1 MSGLVL
7 PDLSRLTLHT
17 DGIGDTNKNQ
27 TYRITVAPD
36 VKAAKEDATRRAE
49 EAARRSAEQAERR
62 QAELERYMRIDSDR
76 LNTSVYTRQLAPA
89 HVFLKRANDYA
100 ARLAEIAGK
109 NELAKMATEAAEF
122 ATGIAASAKQYGK
135 ALQKLEEE
143 HRKTELGRRWFAQ
156 LKGSTVWTE
165 SIDAYV
171 GCLSQAAEV
180 LEALAATIEAE
191 MISTEELPQQTLA
204 RMLDDL
210 ELVLIAEDSDAQWSE
225 QLARYSS
232 YQKLRKRAMRDAS
245 NARALMADFPSTPL
259 ARSLWLQDLLNVIK
273 EGQKTQVTG
282 TLPVSVR
289 LKQFRAQRGRSNMT
303 EKQMDAALETPELS
317 KPMQVVHDLIADE
330 MERLKRYIEENRMGA
345 GEFVR
350 VDIDFS
356 EFGLGTALVQYNVTQ
371 SERET
376 RPRANLSIK
385 WFLEGGSKQAMVKQ
399 LLADVRPRLHISQEG
414 VLRSELELKRFL
426 HYLYKHRLSAAQQA
440 EARTWSKN
448 RPRAPPT
455 IERSAT
461 TDSQY

>member
-17 DGIGDTNKNQ
+17 DGIGDTNRNQ

-210 ELVLIAEDSDAQWSE
+210 ELVLIAENSDAQWSE

-232 YQKLRKRAMRDAS
+232 
-245 NARALMADFPSTPL
+245 
-259 ARSLWLQDLLNVIK
+259 
-273 EGQKTQVTG
+273 
-282 TLPVSVR
+282 
-289 LKQFRAQRGRSNMT
+289 
-303 EKQMDAALETPELS
+303 
-317 KPMQVVHDLIADE
+317 
-330 MERLKRYIEENRMGA
+330 
-345 GEFVR
+345 
-350 VDIDFS
+350 
-356 EFGLGTALVQYNVTQ
+356 
-371 SERET
+371 
-376 RPRANLSIK
+376 
-385 WFLEGGSKQAMVKQ
+385 
-399 LLADVRPRLHISQEG
+399 
-414 VLRSELELKRFL
+414 
-426 HYLYKHRLSAAQQA
+426 
-440 EARTWSKN
+440 
-448 RPRAPPT
+448 
-455 IERSAT
+455 
-461 TDSQY
+461 